1 MTTLADI
8 TRIVSR
14 DLEEQLLDVRMVK
27 WVIAGVVLTIL
38 LLFVVIIMLFK
49 LLMRKNV
56 PVVIQ
61 QQATKVCMNYSC
73 ACIHIAITLQK
84 CVHNAARRPGAC
96 AEAVRAKFWAK
107 NLSGINFP
115 IVLSRIWTY
124 PDGAQHLRHGAPRRR
139 ALNVLI

>member
-38 LLFVVIIMLFK
+38 LLFVVILMLFK

-61 QQATKVCMNYSC
+61 QQATKVCMNSFLCLHTHRNNPAEMCSQRC
-73 ACIHIAITLQK
+73 A
-84 CVHNAARRPGAC
+84 AARRLC
-96 AEAVRAKFWAK
+96 
-107 NLSGINFP
+107 
-115 IVLSRIWTY
+115 
-124 PDGAQHLRHGAPRRR
+124 
-139 ALNVLI
+139 